1 MPRNPLKAGDDVV
14 NVSMFGG
21 INQEIDP
28 LLVTPPEL
36 LELKEATVVK
46 PGRIEKR
53 NGFDLVGVTD
63 GTPASSFNDFGGAT
77 APPDS
82 VEALSPYYGS
92 DGDRMLLAAGSKLYE
107 WVGSDQSHQWRTVNK
122 IPEYVGTLESVM
134 SSGGSVIETESLLIS
149 VDPFSS
155 KKFRVSAWVTGS
167 RTGQELTSDLVY
179 SSQTVG
185 DGNSVYY
192 AMQDE
197 ETGAYV
203 IPPTRAANVAGTGFV
218 QSAINLRL
226 VALSRNS
233 IDYPLIAWQ
242 SSTGVIEHLIIDAQ
256 YVSVSPTV
264 TTHTAGQ
271 TKLHRTFDI
280 CALRNIG
287 SMTAY
292 AAIVFTAADTNLS
305 TPGDSAKLPLRIAS
319 FDLTTGVATTVASIT
334 DIIAHTP
341 PASGPWFNP
350 WAQRGVVLQQDP
362 EPSSGTFTVAFA
374 ARVVSRYYTAPATPT
389 NALDGQIVLGTFSWA
404 PGAAATRSASNA
416 YVPFSGF
423 TTQDDHTKVLGTTV
437 GNVARSGFVNVTQ
450 KITTNVNSP
459 VYTASTSGSITGA
472 MSATITTAGSGYVLN
487 NGSYPVTTIT
497 STSAGSGAQAYVT
510 FGPGPT
516 YAVASI
522 YFESSGTGYNVG
534 DTFTISTPGVTPW
547 TGFVGTITALTGP
560 NSSIVVTGTLA
571 DGTKQPYLSS
581 LGVEATNPALSGL
594 YTVLPVEPY
603 YGADRYNVSLSGVY
617 PVVQHTYTSNNDL
630 TISVNYNQTNQIEM
644 PRPGPANTGFT
655 ASIVVPNVQFMSGG
669 NILCI
674 ATVATDASGAIVEV
688 AIQDGSTTF
697 VYGPGSTAVTSVI
710 GVGLGAG
717 TLTGAKA
724 INYIKAPVK
733 TLSAV
738 DVPYRA
744 LNVSNA
750 GYVSQRGLED
760 CVHRWSVDRD
770 SSGVVVCAIATTAST
785 QITNP
790 SGDAPYGAADPH
802 TQNNQFEVYK
812 WSGLSNGPLRN
823 IGAGGGSTSNLI
835 TSLGGPWR
843 LVSGLAKD
851 GDYYFCGIC
860 PGGDTMQQSTFLVRV
875 GTTSQTVTI
884 TDPGWGK
891 TPELSGSQ
899 YVTYSGSTGVFVE
912 SCNMMRV
919 TSAPFNTPRLLL
931 SGSRLVAGGL
941 RNGSSKGTQE
951 VFLLSYEKSPANWR
965 SMAVM
970 SDYTFVNGGVLSC
983 YDGASVNES
992 SMLLW
997 PQKDYT
1003 TINWNDVSPELYIV
1017 SPQNAGSPLLQN
1029 RASAFY
1035 SFRNSYL
1042 LINITRPWFKYE
1054 AGFNDK
1060 NGVSASIGWG
1070 SPITTY
1076 WGGNPSDNYESVYA
1090 DPRISQLSIARTG
1103 YASGMAMTGSLNQ
1116 HYYGRYHSAPAIYD
1130 DSTPGNPIAVGPNQ
1144 DLGLY
1149 VWAPRNAAGWASL
1162 KQSQYN
1168 AADAAGDF
1176 IMRWTYEYADATG
1189 RMVRSCPSVPATYTV
1204 CAQVFGA
1211 WANSNDV
1218 PKYTGGQVFQFR
1230 YGFFAPRLELTN
1242 RLSTAASDSRRVV
1255 LQPYTTAEPYS
1266 TVLYRMPFSSF
1277 VNPSG
1282 DFVIGRNESRGIA
1295 PYSSIPYGGANANPL
1310 GFVTDNFRCLDGP
1323 TRDYNGIL
1331 AEPYLYTTGDVLDN
1345 VAPPACKAMCVHQN
1359 RLVIGGADDASVIWF
1374 SKELS
1379 PTDAPGFNDALTIN
1393 IQDGGPV
1400 TGLASLGENLIVFKK
1415 ADTYIVSGTMPDA
1428 TGRSTSFGT
1437 PYSLP
1442 SGLGCIDH
1450 RSIIE
1455 TPIGV
1460 FFQSAR
1466 SIELLKPNLEIFPIG
1481 DKVQNYLVS
1490 AQVISVAHNAKSQ
1503 EVYFSTTVQGATNSY
1518 VLVYNYLINGWYTWD
1533 MTNVTQSSDVRVAVM
1548 SSQMWV
1554 ATKSTDD
1561 WNLLNTPQAFVYK
1574 QNSIYVDRLQG
1585 ASSYTLQFY
1594 PLSWIMGPFS
1604 MSGQQGFQRVKRV
1617 RLFQYFNAPTSG
1629 GYAGSNIG
1637 VGTDGGVT
1645 GGPSTYYLVQNAFFT
1660 EAQAESIV
1668 PLQGFLPMEVHCA
1681 NQKGQLQMISYTQT
1695 PPSTL
1700 TLDSKNVYMNG
1711 VSIVVG
1717 LKEGLNKRITEQAKH

>member
-1 MPRNPLKAGDDVV
+1 MPRNPFKAGDDVV

-36 LELKEATVVK
+36 LDLKEATVVK
-46 PGRIEKR
+46 PGRMEKR
-53 NGFDLVGVTD
+53 NGFDLVGVTE

-197 ETGAYV
+197 ETGSYV
-203 IPPTRAANVAGTGFV
+203 IPPTRAANVGGTGFV

-226 VALSRNS
+226 IALSRNS

-280 CALRNIG
+280 CALRVG
-287 SMTAY
+287 STTAY
-292 AAIVFTAADTNLS
+292 AAIVFTTADTNLS

-319 FDLTTGVATTVASIT
+319 FDLTTGVATTVASIP

-362 EPSSGTFTVAFA
+362 ELASGSFTVSFA

-389 NALDGQIVLGTFSWA
+389 DALDGQIVLGTFSWA

-423 TTQDDHTKVLGTTV
+423 TTQDDHTKVLNTTV
-437 GNVARSGFVNVTQ
+437 GNVAKSGFVNVARAIATSV
-450 KITTNVNSP
+450 TYPS
-459 VYTASTSGSITGA
+459 YTASSSGSMTGA
-472 MSATITTAGSGYVLN
+472 STGVIAAGGTGYFGFSDGIYETVVTTAGS
-487 NGSYPVTTIT
+487 T
-497 STSAGSGAQAYVT
+497 GSGAQVYVT
-510 FGPGPT
+510 FGGFPPSIAVTSFYFSSPG
-516 YAVASI
+516 
-522 YFESSGTGYNVG
+522 SGYKVG
-534 DTFTISTPGVTPW
+534 DQFTIFENSTTG

-560 NSSIVVTGTLA
+560 NSSIVITGTLQ
-571 DGTKQPYLSS
+571 DGTKQGYLSS
-581 LGVEATNPALSGL
+581 LGQSPIPSPFTTF
-594 YTVLPVEPY
+594 TVSPTEPY
-603 YGADRYNVSLSGVY
+603 YAGDRTNIYSSSLF
-617 PVVQHTYTSNNDL
+617 PVIQHTYIANNNSS
-630 TISVNYNQTNQIEM
+630 ISVNYNQTNQLLIPE
-644 PRPGPANTGFT
+644 PGPSNTGFNPG
-655 ASIVVPNVQFMSGG
+655 VVVAGVQFLVGG
-669 NILCI
+669 TVLCV
-674 ATVATDASGAIVEV
+674 ASVATNSLGQIIEV
-688 AIQDGSTTF
+688 AIEDGSTSYA
-697 VYGPGSTAVTSVI
+697 YGPGSVVITSV
-710 GVGLGAG
+710 VSAGLGAG

-724 INYIKAPVK
+724 INYIKSPII
-733 TLSAV
+733 TLIAT
-738 DVPYRA
+738 DIPYRA
-744 LNVSNA
+744 LNTLNP
-750 GYVSQRGLED
+750 GYLSQRGLED
-760 CVHRWSVDRD
+760 CVHRWSVDRT
-770 SSGVVVCAIATTAST
+770 SSGVVVCAISTTAST

-790 SGDAPYGAADPH
+790 NGDSPYGAADPH

-812 WSGLSNGPLRN
+812 WNGSTNGPLRN
-823 IGAGGGSTSNLI
+823 IGAAGGTSSNLI
-835 TSLGGPWR
+835 TALGGPWR

-851 GDYYFCGIC
+851 GDDYLCGIC

-884 TDPGWGK
+884 ADPGWAK
-891 TPELSGSQ
+891 TPELSGAQ
-899 YVTYSGSTGVFVE
+899 YVTYSNSTGVFVE

-919 TSAPFNTPRLLL
+919 TSAPFNTPRLTL

-951 VFLLSYEKSPANWR
+951 VFLLSYEKTPANWR
-965 SMAVM
+965 SMMVM
-970 SDYTFVNGGVLSC
+970 SDYTFINGGTLSC
-983 YDGASVNES
+983 YDGASANES
-992 SMLLW
+992 AMLLW
-997 PQKDYT
+997 PQKDYA
-1003 TINWNDVSPELYIV
+1003 TINWNDVNPELYIV
-1017 SPQNAGSPLLQN
+1017 TPQNSASQSLQN
-1029 RASAFY
+1029 RASSFY

-1054 AGFNDK
+1054 AGLNDK
-1060 NGVSASIGWG
+1060 NGLIASVGWG

-1076 WGGNPSDNYESVYA
+1076 WGGRPADNYESVYA

-1116 HYYGRYHSAPAIYD
+1116 HYYGRYQTAPAIYD
-1130 DSTPGNPIAVGPNQ
+1130 DTAPGDPIAVGPNK

-1149 VWAPRNAAGWASL
+1149 VWAPRNSAGWASL

-1168 AADAAGDF
+1168 SADAAGDF

-1189 RMVRSCPSVPATYTV
+1189 RMVRSCPSVPSTYTV
-1204 CAQVFGA
+1204 CAQIFGA
-1211 WANSNDV
+1211 WANRNDV
-1218 PKYTGGQVFQFR
+1218 PSYTGGQVFQFR

-1242 RLSTAASDSRRVV
+1242 RLSTASQDSRRVV

-1266 TVLYRMPFSSF
+1266 TVLYRMPFSNFS
-1277 VNPSG
+1277 NPSS

-1295 PYSSIPYGGANANPL
+1295 PYASIPYGGSGSNPL

-1415 ADTYIVSGTMPDA
+1415 SDVYIVPGTMPDA

-1455 TPIGV
+1455 TPLGV

-1490 AQVISVAHNAKSQ
+1490 AQVVSVAHNAKSQ
-1503 EVYFSTTVQGATNSY
+1503 EVYFSTTVPGASGSW
-1518 VLVYNYLINGWYTWD
+1518 VLVYNYLINGWYTWA

-1554 ATKSTDD
+1554 AAKSTDS

-1585 ASSYTLQFY
+1585 AAAYTLQFY

-1617 RLFQYFNAPTSG
+1617 RLFQYFNAPTPG

-1637 VGTDGGVT
+1637 VGTDGGVV
-1645 GGPSTYYLVQNAFFT
+1645 GGPSTSYLVQNASFT
-1660 EAQAESIV
+1660 EAQVESIV

-1681 NQKGQLQMISYTQT
+1681 NQKGQLQMIAYAQT

-1700 TLDSKNVYMNG
+1700 TVDSKNVYMNG

-1717 LKEGLNKRITEQAKH
+1717 LKDGLNKRITEQAKH

>member
-1 MPRNPLKAGDDVV
+1 MV
-14 NVSMFGG
+14 GG
-21 INQEIDP
+21 INQEINP
-28 LLVTPPEL
+28 LLVKPPEL
-36 LELKEATVVK
+36 NQLEDVTVVK
-46 PGRIEKR
+46 TGRLEKR
-53 NGFDLVGVTD
+53 NGFDLVGVNG
-63 GTPASSFNDFGGAT
+63 GTPATSFNDFGGAT
-77 APPDS
+77 APSDS
-82 VEALSPYYGS
+82 VEAMSPYYGS
-92 DGDRMLLAAGSKLYE
+92 DGNRMLLAAGSKLYE
-107 WVGSDQSHQWRTVNK
+107 WVGADATHQWRTANK

-134 SSGGSVIETESLLIS
+134 SSGGSVIETESLLIN
-149 VDPFSS
+149 VAPFTPE
-155 KKFRVSAWVTGS
+155 KKLRISAWVTGS

-192 AMQDE
+192 ALQDE
-197 ETGAYV
+197 ETGSYI
-203 IPPTRAANVAGTGFV
+203 IPPTRAANVGGTGYV
-218 QSAINLRL
+218 QSAINLRV
-226 VALSRNS
+226 VALSRNA

-242 SSTGVIEHLIIDAQ
+242 SSTGAIQHFIIDAQ
-256 YVSVSPTV
+256 SVTVSPT
-264 TTHTAGQ
+264 TTSYTAGQ

-280 CALRNIG
+280 CALRIPG
-287 SMTAY
+287 STTAY
-292 AAIVFTAADTNLS
+292 AAISYTSADSNNS
-305 TPGDSAKLPLRIAS
+305 VIGGYSKLPLRILS
-319 FDLTTGVATTVASIT
+319 FDTATAVHTSVAAVT
-334 DIIAHTP
+334 DVIGHTP
-341 PASGPWFNP
+341 PASGAWFDP

-362 EPSSGTFTVAFA
+362 GQAAGLFTIAFA
-374 ARVVSRYYTAPATPT
+374 ARVVSRYFTAPATPT
-389 NALDGQIVLGTFSWA
+389 DALDGQIVLGTASWSVGSA
-404 PGAAATRSASNA
+404 LTKSASNA
-416 YVPFSGF
+416 YIPFSGF
-423 TTQDDHTKVLGTTV
+423 TTQDDHTKVLGTNA
-437 GNVARSGFVNVTQ
+437 GAVARSGFVNVTDPVVTSFAYPQ
-450 KITTNVNSP
+450 YTPSISGITTG
-459 VYTASTSGSITGA
+459 AMSGSITSAGA
-472 MSATITTAGSGYVLN
+472 GYFNMQNGIYDTQVITAGS
-487 NGSYPVTTIT
+487 T
-497 STSAGSGAQAYVT
+497 GSGAQVFVT
-510 FGPGPT
+510 FGTLTVTSFYFSSPG
-516 YAVASI
+516 
-522 YFESSGTGYNVG
+522 SGYSVG
-534 DTFTISTPGVTPW
+534 DTFKILTPGSPTG

-560 NSSIVVTGTLA
+560 NSSIVITGTLQ
-571 DGTKQPYLSS
+571 DGTKQAYLSTLGQSNVPIGFGGFPSFS
-581 LGVEATNPALSGL
+581 LSPI
-594 YTVLPVEPY
+594 EPY
-603 YGADRYNVSLSGVY
+603 YGGDRVAVSASNLY
-617 PVVQHTYTSNNDL
+617 PVVQHTYASNNNS

-669 NILCI
+669 NILCL

-688 AIQDGSTTF
+688 AIEDGSTTF

-710 GVGLGAG
+710 GAGLGAG

-733 TLSAV
+733 ALSAV

-750 GYVSQRGLED
+750 GYLSQRGLED

-823 IGAGGGSTSNLI
+823 IGSGGGSTSNLI

-884 TDPGWGK
+884 TDPGWAK

-931 SGSRLVAGGL
+931 SGSKLVAGGL

-1060 NGVSASIGWG
+1060 NGVSASIGWE

-1204 CAQVFGA
+1204 CAQIFGA

-1374 SKELS
+1374 SKELN

-1400 TGLASLGENLIVFKK
+1400 TGLASLGDNLIVFKK
-1415 ADTYIVSGTMPDA
+1415 SDVYIIPGTMPDA

-1437 PYSLP
+1437 PYALP
-1442 SGLGCIDH
+1442 SGLGCVDH
-1450 RSIIE
+1450 RSVIE
-1455 TPIGV
+1455 TPMGV
-1460 FFQSAR
+1460 FFRSTR
-1466 SIELLKPNLEIFPIG
+1466 SIELLKPNLEIFQIG
-1481 DKVQNYLVS
+1481 DKVQDYLNADQQVVS
-1490 AQVISVAHNAKSQ
+1490 TAHNAKSQ
-1503 EVYFSTTVQGATNSY
+1503 EIYFCMDGGNT
-1518 VLVYNYLINGWYTWD
+1518 LVYSYKLNGWYVWK
-1533 MTNVTQSSDVRVAVM
+1533 TQSFTESSGNRIAVM
-1548 SSQMWV
+1548 DSYAWIAS
-1554 ATKSTDD
+1554 KSTDS
-1561 WNLLNTPQAFVYK
+1561 WNLTNTPQAFVYK
-1574 QNSIYVDRLQG
+1574 QNDIHVDRLQG
-1585 ASSYTLQFY
+1585 ALDYTLKFY
-1594 PLSWIMGPFS
+1594 PMFWVMGPFS
-1604 MSGQQGFQRVKRV
+1604 MSGEQGFQRVKRV
-1617 RLFQYFNAPTSG
+1617 RLFAYQDYSGTLPGTSI
-1629 GYAGSNIG
+1629 SI
-1637 VGTDGGVT
+1637 GTDGAVVGFSSV
-1645 GGPSTYYLVQNAFFT
+1645 SYLVQNASFT
-1660 EAQAESIV
+1660 QQQIQSIYN
-1668 PLQGFLPMEVHCA
+1668 LQGFVQMEVHCA
-1681 NQKGQLQMISYTQT
+1681 NQKGQLQMIAYTET
-1695 PPSTL
+1695 APAVV
-1700 TLDSKNVYMNG
+1700 NVDCANLYMSS

-1717 LKEGLNKRITEQAKH
+1717 LKDGLNKRITEQAKH